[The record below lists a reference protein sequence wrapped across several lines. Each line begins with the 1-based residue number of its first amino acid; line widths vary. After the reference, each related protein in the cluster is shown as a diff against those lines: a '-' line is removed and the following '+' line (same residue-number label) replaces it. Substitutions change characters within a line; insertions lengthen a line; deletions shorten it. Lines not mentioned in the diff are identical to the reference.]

1 MDWKE
6 QLKAFVEAVTQLP
19 PMPRTPEETK
29 ALIDRLNNPV
39 QLPPMPRTPE
49 ETKALID
56 RLNNPVIDAEQMAQI
71 LAEIQGDK

>member
-6 QLKAFVEAVTQLP
+6 QLKAFVESVT
-19 PMPRTPEETK
+19 
-29 ALIDRLNNPV
+29 